1 MDNKLKK
8 YFSLIIKKKILEVA
22 RVKKKGHLGG
32 SFSVLD
38 ILIALFTSDYFKLK
52 KNHFKSKTNDKIIL
66 SKGHTAIALYAVLEN
81 FKISNYYK
89 LKDFNSKNKSL
100 LEHPTL
106 TKYNP
111 EISVET
117 GSLGHGL
124 SISSGLALANFKKN
138 KKKIV
143 CIIGDGELYE
153 GSNWESLLFISSKK
167 LNNLL
172 IVLDRNNLLTLGS
185 TESIIKM
192 ESLKKKFESFNFQVL
207 EIDGHNYEQLEK
219 SFKKFSNAKTNS
231 KPIIMICN
239 TIKGKGIIGME
250 NTPSVHHGLPPEKI
264 FRKSIEKINSEIL
277 KHEKI

>member
-1 MDNKLKK
+1 MNYKIKQYK
-8 YFSLIIKKKILEVA
+8 SLIIKKKILEIA
-22 RVKKKGHLGG
+22 RIKKKGHLGG

-38 ILIALFTSDYFKLK
+38 ILIALFTSNYFKLK
-52 KNHFKSKTNDKIIL
+52 KKHFKSKSNDKIIL
-66 SKGHTAIALYAVLEN
+66 SKGHTALALYAVMEH

-89 LKDFNSKNKSL
+89 LKDFNSKKKSL

-124 SISSGLALANFKKN
+124 SISSGIAIANHKKN
-138 KKKIV
+138 QKKTI

-153 GSNWESLLFISSKK
+153 GSNWEALFFISSKK

-172 IVLDRNNLLTLGS
+172 IILDRNNLLTLDY
-185 TESIIKM
+185 TENIIRM
-192 ESLKKKFESFNFQVL
+192 ESLKKKFQAFNFQVI
-207 EIDGHNYEQLEK
+207 EIDGHNYKDLEK
-219 SFKKFSNAKTNS
+219 SFKKFSNLKINS
-231 KPIIMICN
+231 KPIIIICN

-250 NTPSVHHGLPPEKI
+250 NTPAVHHGLPPEKI
-264 FRKSIEKINSEIL
+264 FKKSIDDINLQID

>member
-1 MDNKLKK
+1 MHYNIKQIN
-8 YFSLIIKKKILEVA
+8 SLLIKKKILEIA
-22 RVKKKGHLGG
+22 RIKKKGHLGG

-38 ILIALFTSDYFKLK
+38 ILVALFTSKYFKLK
-52 KNHFKSKTNDKIIL
+52 SNNFQLKTNDKIVL
-66 SKGHTAIALYAVLEN
+66 SKGHTAIALYAVMEH

-89 LKDFNSKNKSL
+89 LKDFNSKKKSL

-106 TKYNP
+106 TKHNP

-124 SISSGLALANFKKN
+124 SISSGMALVNFNKN
-138 KKKIV
+138 KKKII

-153 GSNWESLLFISSKK
+153 GSNWESLFFISSKK

-172 IVLDRNNLLTLGS
+172 IILDRNKLLTLGY
-185 TESIIKM
+185 TENIIKM
-192 ESLKKKFESFNFQVL
+192 ESLKKKFQAFNFQVI
-207 EIDGHNYEQLEK
+207 EIDGHNFKHLEA
-219 SFKKFSNAKTNS
+219 SFKKFFNLATSS
-231 KPIIMICN
+231 KPIIIICN

-264 FRKSIEKINSEIL
+264 FKKSLENINSKLMKYEKI
-277 KHEKI
+277 

>member
-1 MDNKLKK
+1 M
-8 YFSLIIKKKILEVA
+8 
-22 RVKKKGHLGG
+22 
-32 SFSVLD
+32 
-38 ILIALFTSDYFKLK
+38 IALFTSESFKLR

-66 SKGHTAIALYAVLEN
+66 SKGHTAIALYAVLEY

-124 SISSGLALANFKKN
+124 SISSGLAIANFKKN
-138 KKKIV
+138 KKKII

-153 GSNWESLLFISSKK
+153 GSNWESLFFTASKK

-192 ESLKKKFESFNFQVL
+192 ESLKEV
-207 EIDGHNYEQLEK
+207 
-219 SFKKFSNAKTNS
+219 
-231 KPIIMICN
+231 
-239 TIKGKGIIGME
+239 
-250 NTPSVHHGLPPEKI
+250 
-264 FRKSIEKINSEIL
+264 
-277 KHEKI
+277 